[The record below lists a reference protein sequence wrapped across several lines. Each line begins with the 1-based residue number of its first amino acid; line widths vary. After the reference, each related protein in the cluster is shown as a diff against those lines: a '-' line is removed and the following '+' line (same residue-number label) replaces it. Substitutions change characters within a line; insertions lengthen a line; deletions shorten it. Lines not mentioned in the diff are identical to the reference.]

1 MSFENPEN
9 DLGGK
14 GNEVTAI
21 PSVSTQAESDTPLYQ
36 PLDARY
42 IRLLKLLPGSGPDPI
57 RIQLQSA
64 SLEDPGP
71 YTALS
76 YVWGDAKVDRRTIYS
91 GDIELSVTANLFH
104 ALCRFR
110 DVSETRTWWIDAV
123 CINQSSIT
131 ERNQQV
137 SLMMEIYAKA
147 EETVMWLGEDGH
159 PNLEMMFKVA
169 KARHEYARS
178 KHIIERP
185 GGKTPVFLYSN
196 DLESM
201 NIVANIRDRY
211 ASRWISED
219 ARRHFVSPDPDPKLV
234 TVAFR
239 DLETGET
246 NSGPEYVI
254 LALNFDKARVQTAGK
269 ESFPDFYNFLLEAI
283 KPADFDLTE
292 AQSADI
298 LSGLDYIASR
308 TYWRR
313 AWIVQEAIVS
323 KKATLVC
330 GKHEIDFD
338 VFCSVY
344 GYERSTEF
352 DVKNVVLDDMRIS
365 DGQSFLRILMQVI
378 NQPSDHISIN
388 FMSLLETMTQI
399 GFHRIRG
406 QSKQLRDLTLGHLM
420 GVFGEQS
427 ATDPRDL
434 IFSLVGLLKHF
445 SELPLQLQWAET
457 SIDYA
462 LDVQTVF
469 KKAAQHIVDSYPKH
483 RIDNQPR
490 RDYILSFVKFDLSR
504 DDTSLPSWIP
514 NWTATRGASNVLF
527 AEDDPQIDT
536 LIEYDANV
544 QGDHL
549 VLSGHIVGT
558 VSMSTDIG
566 DDDNF
571 YNEID
576 LYNTV
581 VEQNLGTR
589 YGSQADRFRAFWRTI
604 VADNPISMRATD
616 GDDIVTS
623 KPDALRSWITLCAE
637 NCQKLQQIWPHR
649 LKLRRILGPLIAHTK
664 DKNKQGEK
672 SYLLLRK
679 LLDHIHIP
687 VEMIE
692 EAFKQENDLA
702 WSPTEA
708 GVPRQFII
716 TERGFFGTGL
726 PGVEV
731 GDVVAILAG
740 SGNPWYL
747 RKQGDHYTVIG
758 KGWIHGLMYRDDEYH
773 MRGWRDRIV
782 TILLR

>member
-9 DLGGK
+9 DQGGK
-14 GNEVTAI
+14 ENEVAAM
-21 PSVSTQAESDTPLYQ
+21 PSVSKRAESDTPLYQ

-57 RIQLQSA
+57 TIQLQSA

-91 GDIELSVTANLFH
+91 GDTELSVTANLFH

-123 CINQSSIT
+123 CINQSSTT
-131 ERNQQV
+131 ERTQQV
-137 SLMMEIYAKA
+137 RMMMEIYTKAKK
-147 EETVMWLGEDGH
+147 TVMWLGEDAH
-159 PNLEMMFKVA
+159 PNLEMLFKVA

-178 KHIIERP
+178 KHIIEGSR
-185 GGKTPVFLYSN
+185 GKTPVLLYSN

-201 NIVANIRDRY
+201 KIVANVRDRY
-211 ASRWISED
+211 ASKYMLVSED
-219 ARRHFVSPDPDPKLV
+219 ARRQHVPPDSDLKLV

-239 DLETGET
+239 DLETRET
-246 NSGPEYVI
+246 NSDPEYVN
-254 LALNFDKARVQTAGK
+254 LALNFDKARVQTAEK
-269 ESFPDFYNFLLEAI
+269 ESFPDFCTFLLEAI
-283 KPADFDLTE
+283 KPAEFDLTD
-292 AQSADI
+292 AQCI
-298 LSGLDYIASR
+298 GLLHVLDYIASR
-308 TYWRR
+308 PYWRR
-313 AWIVQEAIVS
+313 AWIVQEAIIS

-338 VFCSVY
+338 VFCLVY
-344 GYERSTEF
+344 GYERSTEL
-352 DVKNVVLDDMRIS
+352 DVKNVVLDDVRIS
-365 DGQSFLRILMQVI
+365 DAQSFLRMLMQVI
-378 NQPSDHISIN
+378 NQPSDHISLN
-388 FMSLLETMTQI
+388 FMSLLETITQI
-399 GFHRIRG
+399 GFYRIRG

-420 GVFGEQS
+420 GVFGEQL

-434 IFSLVGLLKHF
+434 IFSLVGLLRHF
-445 SELPLQLQWAET
+445 SELSLQLQWAET
-457 SIDYA
+457 SIDYD

-514 NWTATRGASNVLF
+514 NWAANRGASNVLF

-558 VSMSTDIG
+558 VTMSTDIG
-566 DDDNF
+566 DDENF
-571 YNEID
+571 YNEVD

-589 YGSQADRFRAFWRTI
+589 YGSQADRFRAFWRAI

-616 GDDIVTS
+616 GDAIVTS
-623 KPDALRSWITLCAE
+623 KPDALRSWITRCLE

-649 LKLRRILGPLIAHTK
+649 LKLRRILGLVYTK

-672 SYLLLRK
+672 AYLLLRK
-679 LLDHIHIP
+679 LLDHIP

-692 EAFKQENDLA
+692 EAFKQDNDLD

-747 RKQGDHYTVIG
+747 RKQGDHYIVIG
-758 KGWIHGLMYRDDEYH
+758 KGWIHGLMYRDDEYYR
-773 MRGWRDRIV
+773 RGWRDKVEMIR
-782 TILLR
+782 LR

>member
-14 GNEVTAI
+14 ENEVAAI
-21 PSVSTQAESDTPLYQ
+21 PSVSKQAESDTPLYQ
-36 PLDARY
+36 PLDAGY

-57 RIQLQSA
+57 SIQLQSA

-91 GDIELSVTANLFH
+91 GDTELSVTANLFH

-110 DVSETRTWWIDAV
+110 DVSETRTWWIDAI

-131 ERNQQV
+131 ERTQQV
-137 SLMMEIYAKA
+137 GMMLEIYTKA
-147 EETVMWLGEDGH
+147 ERTVMWLGEDAH
-159 PNLEMMFKVA
+159 PNLEMLFKVA

-185 GGKTPVFLYSN
+185 GGKTPVFFYSN

-201 NIVANIRDRY
+201 KIVVNTRDRY
-211 ASRWISED
+211 ISRWVSED
-219 ARRHFVSPDPDPKLV
+219 ARRLYTSPDTDPKLV

-246 NSGPEYVI
+246 NSGSEYVI
-254 LALNFDKARVQTAGK
+254 LDLDFDKARVLKAEK
-269 ESFPDFYNFLLEAI
+269 ESFTDFYTFLLEAI
-283 KPADFDLTE
+283 KPAEFDLTD
-292 AQSADI
+292 AQCIGI
-298 LSGLDYIASR
+298 LSALDYVASR
-308 TYWRR
+308 PYWRR

-323 KKATLVC
+323 EKATLVC

-338 VFCSVY
+338 VFCLVY
-344 GYERSTEF
+344 GYERSTEL
-352 DVKNVVLDDMRIS
+352 DVKNVILDDVRIF
-365 DGQSFLRILMQVI
+365 DFQSSLGMPMQVK
-378 NQPSDHISIN
+378 NQSSDHISIN
-388 FMSLLETMTQI
+388 FRSLLETISQI
-399 GFHRIRG
+399 GLYRTRG
-406 QSKQLRDLTLGHLM
+406 QSKQMRDLTLGHLM
-420 GVFGEQS
+420 GIFGEQL

-434 IFSLVGLLKHF
+434 VFSLVGLLRHF
-445 SELPLQLQWAET
+445 SKLPLQLQWAET
-457 SIDYA
+457 SIDYD

-514 NWTATRGASNVLF
+514 NWAANRGASKVLF

-558 VSMSTDIG
+558 VTMSTDIG
-566 DDDNF
+566 DDENF
-571 YNEID
+571 YNEVD

-589 YGSQADRFRAFWRTI
+589 YGSQADRFRAFWRAI

-616 GDDIVTS
+616 GDDIVPS
-623 KPDALRSWITLCAE
+623 KPDALRSWITLCLE

-672 SYLLLRK
+672 AYLLLRK
-679 LLDHIHIP
+679 LLDHIP
-687 VEMIE
+687 VEMID
-692 EAFKQENDLA
+692 EAFKQDNNLD

-731 GDVVAILAG
+731 GDVVAILSG

-747 RKQGDHYTVIG
+747 RKQGDHYIVIG

-773 MRGWRDRIV
+773 RRGWRDKVEVIR
-782 TILLR
+782 LR